1 MRNFIAS
8 IFGFSKEIEE
18 LNSKVNILGIEI
30 SNLEKELLSYKDT
43 SERTSMMSLLK
54 V

>member
-8 IFGFSKEIEE
+8 IFGFNKEIEE

-30 SNLEKELLSYKDT
+30 KKCIFKPSI
-43 SERTSMMSLLK
+43 
-54 V
+54 